1 MFLLVAVKLI
11 TSAQSYAAQPS
22 FYDSIMKYYMTTLEG
37 EWNEEK
43 SAYISEIRNE
53 IDSKI
58 GGWEAI
64 EEKYRAHEITYDEYI
79 QCRTEYEDAK
89 AKNEPFREVEKRDL
103 YLRERSES
111 GLKAEFVYD
120 TGYNK
125 LFFSPFDIILLVL
138 LAALLSGVFARRIFI
153 GLYSHSSFHS
163 ERTPSC
169 IRSKTCGITFNMP
182 ALLYRI
188 FDNRFCQSA
197 KQLSPA
203 IRVVLPCVYAAF

>member
-1 MFLLVAVKLI
+1 MADATSLFSRFSVGNVFGIYAERVVAGCLIYALIAVVSFAICGRRFDASAPFVVKPIGLKLKLPSVTLPAKTLFGYEFKKISGNALSVIAMLLLVAVKLI

-58 GGWEAI
+58 AGWEAV

-89 AKNEPFREVEKRDL
+89 AKNEPFV
-103 YLRERSES
+103 LRQ
-111 GLKAEFVYD
+111 V
-120 TGYNK
+120 
-125 LFFSPFDIILLVL
+125 
-138 LAALLSGVFARRIFI
+138 
-153 GLYSHSSFHS
+153 SF
-163 ERTPSC
+163 
-169 IRSKTCGITFNMP
+169 
-182 ALLYRI
+182 
-188 FDNRFCQSA
+188 
-197 KQLSPA
+197 
-203 IRVVLPCVYAAF
+203 